1 MDSQHSSSKLPVIRA
16 IPALPAGKGISRIAI
31 GSSAF
36 CFVTL
41 KNQAAPKC
49 SPRARP
55 NAQQFAGVAHSTKS
69 LRRKGHLPSGCRRR
83 TSSNWLAPR
92 GAQTEKTR
100 IVDRRQRTPCRACKK
115 YARAAKAA
123 EIRIVRQPRRSWEHD
138 MASTTFNSL
147 WRRLQSGGRDL
158 VQNWWLFTLRGVLG
172 IIFGILAL
180 IFPGPTIL
188 SLVLLFSAY
197 MLVDGI
203 FGIISAVRAIRRRE
217 DRWGLLIFQGLLDIA
232 TGVVAFLWPGL
243 TVVAFVWLIAAWA
256 IVSGGLMTAA
266 GFRLNMDH
274 GRWWL
279 VLGGLLSLAYGVL
292 LIITP
297 LIGAVVFTWWLG
309 AYALVFGVALV
320 IFSLKLRSRQHER
333 VSPTAVG
340 TAA

>member
-1 MDSQHSSSKLPVIRA
+1 
-16 IPALPAGKGISRIAI
+16 
-31 GSSAF
+31 
-36 CFVTL
+36 
-41 KNQAAPKC
+41 
-49 SPRARP
+49 
-55 NAQQFAGVAHSTKS
+55 
-69 LRRKGHLPSGCRRR
+69 
-83 TSSNWLAPR
+83 
-92 GAQTEKTR
+92 
-100 IVDRRQRTPCRACKK
+100 
-115 YARAAKAA
+115 
-123 EIRIVRQPRRSWEHD
+123 
-138 MASTTFNSL
+138 MASTTFNST
-147 WRRLQSGGRDL
+147 SGVGSGPAAETL

-203 FGIISAVRAIRRRE
+203 FGIISAVRAIRRKE
-217 DRWGLLIFQGLLDIA
+217 DRWGLLIFEGLLDIA

-243 TVVAFVWLIAAWA
+243 TVVAFVWLIGAWA

-266 GFRLNMDH
+266 GFRLNIEH

>member
-1 MDSQHSSSKLPVIRA
+1 
-16 IPALPAGKGISRIAI
+16 
-31 GSSAF
+31 
-36 CFVTL
+36 
-41 KNQAAPKC
+41 
-49 SPRARP
+49 
-55 NAQQFAGVAHSTKS
+55 
-69 LRRKGHLPSGCRRR
+69 
-83 TSSNWLAPR
+83 
-92 GAQTEKTR
+92 
-100 IVDRRQRTPCRACKK
+100 
-115 YARAAKAA
+115 
-123 EIRIVRQPRRSWEHD
+123 
-138 MASTTFNSL
+138 MASTTFNST
-147 WRRLQSGGRDL
+147 SGVGSGPAAETL

-203 FGIISAVRAIRRRE
+203 FGIISAVRAIRRKE
-217 DRWGLLIFQGLLDIA
+217 DRWGLLIFEGLLSVA
-232 TGVVAFLWPGL
+232 TGILAFLWPGL

>member
-1 MDSQHSSSKLPVIRA
+1 
-16 IPALPAGKGISRIAI
+16 
-31 GSSAF
+31 
-36 CFVTL
+36 
-41 KNQAAPKC
+41 
-49 SPRARP
+49 
-55 NAQQFAGVAHSTKS
+55 
-69 LRRKGHLPSGCRRR
+69 
-83 TSSNWLAPR
+83 
-92 GAQTEKTR
+92 
-100 IVDRRQRTPCRACKK
+100 
-115 YARAAKAA
+115 
-123 EIRIVRQPRRSWEHD
+123 
-138 MASTTFNSL
+138 MASTTFNST
-147 WRRLQSGGRDL
+147 SGVGSGPAAETL

-203 FGIISAVRAIRRRE
+203 FGIISAVRAIRRKE
-217 DRWGLLIFQGLLDIA
+217 DRWGLLIFEGLLDIA

-266 GFRLNMDH
+266 GFRLNIEH

-279 VLGGLLSLAYGVL
+279 VLGGLLSFAYGVL

-297 LIGAVVFTWWLG
+297 LIGAVVLTWWLG

>member
-1 MDSQHSSSKLPVIRA
+1 
-16 IPALPAGKGISRIAI
+16 
-31 GSSAF
+31 
-36 CFVTL
+36 
-41 KNQAAPKC
+41 
-49 SPRARP
+49 
-55 NAQQFAGVAHSTKS
+55 
-69 LRRKGHLPSGCRRR
+69 
-83 TSSNWLAPR
+83 
-92 GAQTEKTR
+92 
-100 IVDRRQRTPCRACKK
+100 
-115 YARAAKAA
+115 
-123 EIRIVRQPRRSWEHD
+123 
-138 MASTTFNSL
+138 MASTTFNST
-147 WRRLQSGGRDL
+147 SGVGSGPSAETL

-197 MLVDGI
+197 MLADGI
-203 FGIISAVRAIRRRE
+203 FGIISAVRAIRRKE
-217 DRWGLLIFQGLLDIA
+217 DRWGLLIFEGLLDIA

-266 GFRLNMDH
+266 GFRLNIEH

-297 LIGAVVFTWWLG
+297 LIGAVVLTWWLG

>member
-1 MDSQHSSSKLPVIRA
+1 
-16 IPALPAGKGISRIAI
+16 
-31 GSSAF
+31 
-36 CFVTL
+36 
-41 KNQAAPKC
+41 
-49 SPRARP
+49 
-55 NAQQFAGVAHSTKS
+55 
-69 LRRKGHLPSGCRRR
+69 
-83 TSSNWLAPR
+83 
-92 GAQTEKTR
+92 
-100 IVDRRQRTPCRACKK
+100 
-115 YARAAKAA
+115 
-123 EIRIVRQPRRSWEHD
+123 
-138 MASTTFNSL
+138 MASTTFNST
-147 WRRLQSGGRDL
+147 SGVGSGPTTETL

-172 IIFGILAL
+172 IIFGCLAL

-203 FGIISAVRAIRRRE
+203 FGIISAVRAIRRKE
-217 DRWGLLIFQGLLDIA
+217 DRWGLLIFEGLLSVA
-232 TGVVAFLWPGL
+232 TGILAFLWPGL

-297 LIGAVVFTWWLG
+297 LIGAVVLTWWLG